1 MPRRMLAAAVAAV
14 VLALLFTGAGQAQEA
29 PPVPPFTFFG
39 SSPLIDGEPAPN
51 GTIVTAIDE
60 TGATILATT
69 VTDGFWVIDVPG
81 TSRAANVRFVVEDFP
96 PSEISLLQAGQ
107 LTEVSLSF
115 TTAEPPI
122 DTNGDDGGD
131 TGGDAGDGDGAA
143 DGDTGPGDA
152 DGAAGGDTGGDADA
166 GGDAPPDVLPNGGSG
181 GLAGFGPIDIRFWA
195 TLGST
200 LSAVLAVIGFT
211 IWRRRSRRALVE
223 GPADGNPFT
232 VAIKADSPRMPQPKA
247 RVIVLRPP
255 VRVPRPRPSQA
266 MSDLGETND
275 SGQPSERSEQ
285 CESD

>member
-1 MPRRMLAAAVAAV
+1 M
-14 VLALLFTGAGQAQEA
+14 
-29 PPVPPFTFFG
+29 PPFTFSG
-39 SSPLIDGEPAPN
+39 SSPQIDGEPAPN

-81 TSRAANVRFVVEDFP
+81 TSRAANVCFVVEDFP
-96 PSEISLLQAGQ
+96 PSEIFLLQAGQ

-122 DTNGDDGGD
+122 DTNGDDGGGA
-131 TGGDAGDGDGAA
+131 GGNGD
-143 DGDTGPGDA
+143 GDA
-152 DGAAGGDTGGDADA
+152 DGDAGGDSGGDADA

-181 GLAGFGPIDIRFWA
+181 GLAGFGPIDLRFWA

-200 LSAVLAVIGFT
+200 LSAVRAVIGFT
-211 IWRRRSRRALVE
+211 IWRRRLRRALVA
-223 GPADGNPFT
+223 GPADSNPFT
-232 VAIKADSPRMPQPKA
+232 VAIKADGPRRPQPKA

-255 VRVPRPRPSQA
+255 VRVPRPRPFQA
-266 MSDLGETND
+266 MRDNGETND
-275 SGQPSERSEQ
+275 PGPTSERSEQ